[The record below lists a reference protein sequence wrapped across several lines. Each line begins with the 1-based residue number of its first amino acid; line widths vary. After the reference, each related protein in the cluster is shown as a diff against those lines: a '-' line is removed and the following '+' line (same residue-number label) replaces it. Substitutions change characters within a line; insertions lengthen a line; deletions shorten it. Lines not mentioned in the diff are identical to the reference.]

1 MSDTEPPAE
10 SAGMAHAPHEP
21 RLVAPDTEAAE
32 LRVDSVLALSEEE
45 AALAPDHAPHEAPD
59 ADGDAGPSGEDAP
72 AQADAHALSD
82 KPVPHAGED
91 ELVASL
97 AEPPDEAAEPSALQ
111 VTDEPGAPT
120 PAALPEPWIEEDEA
134 TTILP
139 ARLETGPD
147 EQDEPTT
154 LVPAGAY
161 AGDEEVTTFLP
172 ATGLHQQEDD
182 EATTLL
188 PGAGAEYDEAT
199 TLVHAETGE
208 PDEPTFILPAHDH
221 AAPLPAQPPSAQ
233 PSHAMPQAALRPD
246 AGEGVTEIRA
256 AALQQGAALGPP
268 DWFTEN
274 LQHFT
279 QALRVDATGAARAP
293 QEVQQL
299 ALAARDMIAR
309 IAMQGGARNAA
320 EGWSGDTVLQPDQLL
335 ANTYIVR
342 SLIARGGIGEIYRT
356 RHRDLKTE
364 HAVKVLLPR
373 YALDPTV
380 LSLMQDEARLLSC
393 VRHEAV
399 VRCQDLLRDADGR
412 PMLVMDFLRGRT
424 LSARLREGRLP
435 TPDLI
440 VLARRLAEGLTAIH
454 AAGII
459 HQDIS
464 PDNVILADDSCGAA
478 TIIDFGLARRVGTG
492 RDMHRNLDFAG
503 KYSWSSPEQLSG
515 RPAAVDARSDL
526 YSLGL
531 MLAAAARGYRLD
543 MGQDLETARAARTTV
558 PSLAGIDQP
567 LRGLIEALL
576 APSPEARLGSAT
588 DIEPMLEPRP
598 RSLWSRLAPYLGL
611 GAPQPA
617 Q

>member
-1 MSDTEPPAE
+1 MD
-10 SAGMAHAPHEP
+10 
-21 RLVAPDTEAAE
+21 D
-32 LRVDSVLALSEEE
+32 
-45 AALAPDHAPHEAPD
+45 
-59 ADGDAGPSGEDAP
+59 
-72 AQADAHALSD
+72 
-82 KPVPHAGED
+82 
-91 ELVASL
+91 
-97 AEPPDEAAEPSALQ
+97 
-111 VTDEPGAPT
+111 
-120 PAALPEPWIEEDEA
+120 
-134 TTILP
+134 
-139 ARLETGPD
+139 
-147 EQDEPTT
+147 
-154 LVPAGAY
+154 
-161 AGDEEVTTFLP
+161 EVTTFLP
-172 ATGLHQQEDD
+172 AQRPH
-182 EATTLL
+182 EA
-188 PGAGAEYDEAT
+188 DEAT
-199 TLVHAETGE
+199 TLVLADGQEEDEATTLVAASEYGADRSSTVVGAAADGSDDETTSIVPAPE
-208 PDEPTFILPAHDH
+208 PGPSGAVQAAPAEPTLPGGT
-221 AAPLPAQPPSAQ
+221 Q
-233 PSHAMPQAALRPD
+233 AMD
-246 AGEGVTEIRA
+246 ESVTEIRH
-256 AALQQGAALGPP
+256 AALPGNPGQGAP
-268 DWFTEN
+268 DWFTDH
-274 LQHFT
+274 LHGFT
-279 QALRVDATGAARAP
+279 QALRMDFTGAARPA

-299 ALAARDMIAR
+299 ALTARDMIAR
-309 IAMQGGARNAA
+309 VAMQGGARSTAD
-320 EGWSGDTVLQPDQLL
+320 GWTGDTVLQPDQLL

-380 LSLMQDEARLLSC
+380 LTLLQDEARLLAC

-424 LSARLREGRLP
+424 LSARLREGRLD
-435 TPDLI
+435 TPELI

-543 MGQDLETARAARTTV
+543 MGQDLESARAARTTV
-558 PSLAGIDQP
+558 PSLAGIEQP
-567 LRGLIEALL
+567 LAGLIEALL
-576 APSPEARLGSAT
+576 APSPDARLGSAT
-588 DIEPMLEPRP
+588 DIEPMLETRP
-598 RSLWSRLAPYLGL
+598 RSFWERIAPYLGL
-611 GAPQPA
+611 R
-617 Q
+617 

>member
-1 MSDTEPPAE
+1 MHDHAEPAHPEAAPVAQAPE
-10 SAGMAHAPHEP
+10 SAASRE
-21 RLVAPDTEAAE
+21 E
-32 LRVDSVLALSEEE
+32 SVLALSEAVAE
-45 AALAPDHAPHEAPD
+45 APEGDPPEPGLAEQAPAAEPHLPGLPAAASTGHGGTGEAMSHDALDEPTTIVLAEASSEADEVTTLVPALLEQEDEPTTIVQAPPSEVDEVTVFLPAEAPHE
-59 ADGDAGPSGEDAP
+59 
-72 AQADAHALSD
+72 QA
-82 KPVPHAGED
+82 
-91 ELVASL
+91 
-97 AEPPDEAAEPSALQ
+97 
-111 VTDEPGAPT
+111 
-120 PAALPEPWIEEDEA
+120 EEDEA
-134 TTILP
+134 TMLV
-139 ARLETGPD
+139 ASSGYDSD
-147 EQDEPTT
+147 ES
-154 LVPAGAY
+154 
-161 AGDEEVTTFLP
+161 
-172 ATGLHQQEDD
+172 
-182 EATTLL
+182 
-188 PGAGAEYDEAT
+188 T
-199 TLVHAETGE
+199 TLVHAGPVEAG
-208 PDEPTFILPAHDH
+208 DEPSPIRSAPGSLH
-221 AAPLPAQPPSAQ
+221 APESAPLPPATGG
-233 PSHAMPQAALRPD
+233 QAHD
-246 AGEGVTEIRA
+246 ESVTEIRHA
-256 AALQQGAALGPP
+256 VLPGGAGQGPP
-268 DWFTEN
+268 DWFTDN

-279 QALRVDATGAARAP
+279 QALRQDETGAARAP
-293 QEVQQL
+293 QEMQQL
-299 ALAARDMIAR
+299 ALVARDMIAR
-309 IAMQGGARNAA
+309 IAMQGGARTAA
-320 EGWSGDTVLQPDQLL
+320 EGWTGDTVLQPDQLL

-342 SLIARGGIGEIYRT
+342 SLIARGGVGEIYRT

-380 LSLMQDEARLLSC
+380 LTLMQDEARLLAC

-424 LSARLREGRLP
+424 LSARLREGRLA

-543 MGQDLETARAARTTV
+543 MGQDLESARAARTTV
-558 PSLAGIDQP
+558 PSLAGIEQP
-567 LRGLIEALL
+567 LAGLIEALL
-576 APSPEARLGSAT
+576 APAPDARLGSAT

-598 RSLWSRLAPYLGL
+598 RSLWSRVAPYFGL
-611 GAPQPA
+611 RASA
-617 Q
+617 